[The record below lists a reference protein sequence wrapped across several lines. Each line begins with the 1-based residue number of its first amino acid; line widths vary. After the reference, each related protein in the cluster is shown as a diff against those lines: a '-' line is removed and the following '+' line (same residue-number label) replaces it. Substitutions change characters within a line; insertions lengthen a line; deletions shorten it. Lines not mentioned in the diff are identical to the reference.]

1 MAHLLLHVAQNNQH
15 KLPKPRMFRD
25 RTQPLDC
32 LDDDELMIKILVALR
47 YFATGSFSEL
57 TVR

>member
-32 LDDDELMIKILVALR
+32 LDVMSWW
-47 YFATGSFSEL
+47 Y
-57 TVR
+57 